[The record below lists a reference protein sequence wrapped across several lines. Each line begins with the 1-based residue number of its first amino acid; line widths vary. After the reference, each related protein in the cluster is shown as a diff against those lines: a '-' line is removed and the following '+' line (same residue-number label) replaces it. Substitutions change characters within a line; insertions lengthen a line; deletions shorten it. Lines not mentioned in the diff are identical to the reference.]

1 MLQTR
6 NWNIDLAKALAMLL
20 VVMQHAWSMLGLDDP
35 SYGLVCG
42 VYRAVSTVGV
52 PLFIFVSGALLLP
65 RTPEPLKV
73 FYKKRLNRLLV
84 PFLLFASLM
93 YIVSLFAGQY
103 DWWNGDV
110 KMALLQ
116 FLPSLLENKINILHW
131 FVHMLLVIYL
141 LTPFLQRAL
150 SSLSQCEI
158 EGILLVWMV
167 GMLLRQY
174 YPALNVLSYTS
185 GLWKYLGVYIAGYYV
200 IQYRAGKKRYCYFGL
215 VLTVLLFLLDALT
228 DCAIHLGVPFTA
240 VIMGFVCLNVPA
252 SFPSP
257 SQSRMRCIITNF
269 SRYSYTIYLLH
280 ILVIRAIYLVAE
292 PYFTDMLIGWIPL
305 IITPLI
311 MSAFYL
317 ACTLYDKTKWL
328 PNNLI
333 GIG

>member
-6 NWNIDLAKALAMLL
+6 NWNIDLTKALAMLL

-52 PLFIFVSGALLLP
+52 PLFVFVSGALLLS
-65 RTPEPLKV
+65 RAPEPLKV

-93 YIVSLFAGQY
+93 YVVSLFTGQY

-110 KMALLQ
+110 KTALLR
-116 FLPSLLENKINILHW
+116 FIPSLLENRINILHW

-150 SSLSQCEI
+150 SSLSQREI

-174 YPALNVLSYTS
+174 YPALNMLAYTT

-200 IQYRAGKKRYCYFGL
+200 TQYRVGEKRYFYFGL
-215 VLTVLLFLLDALT
+215 VATILLFLLDALT
-228 DCAIHLGVPFTA
+228 DCAVHLGVPLTA
-240 VIMGFVCLNVPA
+240 ITIGVVCLNLPA
-252 SFPSP
+252 LYPPPIS
-257 SQSRMRCIITNF
+257 I
-269 SRYSYTIYLLH
+269 SYEVYNHKFQPIQLYYLLAAYIGDSSNLSCSRTVFYRYAYWMDPFDNH
-280 ILVIRAIYLVAE
+280 AVDNDCFLSGVYL
-292 PYFTDMLIGWIPL
+292 I
-305 IITPLI
+305 
-311 MSAFYL
+311 
-317 ACTLYDKTKWL
+317 
-328 PNNLI
+328 
-333 GIG
+333 

>member
-1 MLQTR
+1 
-6 NWNIDLAKALAMLL
+6 
-20 VVMQHAWSMLGLDDP
+20 
-35 SYGLVCG
+35 
-42 VYRAVSTVGV
+42 
-52 PLFIFVSGALLLP
+52 
-65 RTPEPLKV
+65 
-73 FYKKRLNRLLV
+73 
-84 PFLLFASLM
+84 
-93 YIVSLFAGQY
+93 
-103 DWWNGDV
+103 
-110 KMALLQ
+110 
-116 FLPSLLENKINILHW
+116 
-131 FVHMLLVIYL
+131 MLLVIYL

-150 SSLSQCEI
+150 SSLSQREI

-174 YPALNVLSYTS
+174 YPALSVFSYTS

-228 DCAIHLGVPFTA
+228 DCAIHLGVPLTA
-240 VIMGFVCLNVPA
+240 VTMGLVCLNWPT
-252 SFPSP
+252 SYPLS
-257 SQSRMRCIITNF
+257 SQSCLRHIITNF

-292 PYFTDMLIGWIPL
+292 SYFTDMLIGWIPL

-311 MSAFYL
+311 MIVFYL

>member
-20 VVMQHAWSMLGLDDP
+20 VVMQHAWSMLGLDGP

-42 VYRAVSTVGV
+42 LYRAVSTVGV
-52 PLFIFVSGALLLP
+52 PLFVFVSGALLLP

-292 PYFTDMLIGWIPL
+292 SYFTDMLIGWIPL

-311 MSAFYL
+311 MIVFYL

>member
-52 PLFIFVSGALLLP
+52 PLFVFVSGALLLP

-93 YIVSLFAGQY
+93 YVVSLFAGQY

-150 SSLSQCEI
+150 SSLSQREI

-228 DCAIHLGVPFTA
+228 DCAIHLGVPLTA
-240 VIMGFVCLNVPA
+240 VMMGLACLNASA

-257 SQSRMRCIITNF
+257 SQSRMGCIITNF

-311 MSAFYL
+311 MSVFYL
-317 ACTLYDKTKWL
+317 ACTLYDKIKWL

>member
-52 PLFIFVSGALLLP
+52 PLFVFVSGALLLP

-93 YIVSLFAGQY
+93 YVVSLFAGQY

-150 SSLSQCEI
+150 FSLSQREI

-228 DCAIHLGVPFTA
+228 DWAIHLGVPLTA
-240 VIMGFVCLNVPA
+240 VMMGLVCLNVPA
-252 SFPSP
+252 SFSSP

-280 ILVIRAIYLVAE
+280 ILVIRAIYLVTE

-311 MSAFYL
+311 MIVFYL

>member
-35 SYGLVCG
+35 TYGLVCG
-42 VYRAVSTVGV
+42 VYRAISTVGV
-52 PLFIFVSGALLLP
+52 PLFVFVSGALLLS
-65 RTPEPLKV
+65 RAPEPLKV

-93 YIVSLFAGQY
+93 YVVSLFTGQY

-110 KMALLQ
+110 KTALLR
-116 FLPSLLENKINILHW
+116 FIPSLLENKINILHW

-150 SSLSQCEI
+150 SSLSQREI

-174 YPALNVLSYTS
+174 YPALNMLAYTT

-200 IQYRAGKKRYCYFGL
+200 TQYRVGEKRYFYFGL
-215 VLTVLLFLLDALT
+215 VATILLFLLDALT
-228 DCAIHLGVPFTA
+228 DCAVHLGVPLTA
-240 VIMGFVCLNVPA
+240 ITIGVACLNLPA
-252 SFPSP
+252 LYPIS
-257 SQSRMRCIITNF
+257 SQSYLRRVVINF

-292 PYFTDMLIGWIPL
+292 SYFTDMLIGLIPL

-311 MSAFYL
+311 MIVFYL

>member
-6 NWNIDLAKALAMLL
+6 NWNIDLTKALAMLL
-20 VVMQHAWSMLGLDDP
+20 VVMQHAWSMLDLDDP
-35 SYGLVCG
+35 SYGLICG
-42 VYRAVSTVGV
+42 AYRAISTVGV
-52 PLFIFVSGALLLP
+52 PLFVFVSGALLLP

-84 PFLLFASLM
+84 PFLLFATLM
-93 YIVSLFAGQY
+93 YLVSLATGQY
-103 DWWNGDV
+103 DWWDGEV
-110 KMALLQ
+110 KTALLQ
-116 FLPSLLENKINILHW
+116 FIPSLLENRINILHW

-150 SSLSQCEI
+150 SALSQREI
-158 EGILLVWMV
+158 EGILLVWMA

-174 YPALNVLSYTS
+174 YPALNVLAYTS

-200 IQYRAGKKRYCYFGL
+200 IQYRVGEIRYFYSGL
-215 VLTVLLFLLDALT
+215 VATVLLILLGALT
-228 DCAIHLGVPFTA
+228 DCAVYLGVPLTA
-240 VIMGFVCLNVPA
+240 MTMGLLCLNLPA
-252 SFPSP
+252 SCSP
-257 SQSRMRCIITNF
+257 SSPSSIGRTITNF

-280 ILVIRAIYLVAE
+280 ILVIRAIYMVTE
-292 PYFTDMLIGWIPL
+292 SYFTDTIIGWIPL

-311 MSAFYL
+311 MVVFYL

>member
-52 PLFIFVSGALLLP
+52 PLFVFVSGALLLP

-103 DWWNGDV
+103 DWWNGDI

-150 SSLSQCEI
+150 SSLSQREI

-215 VLTVLLFLLDALT
+215 VLTVLLFLLDALM
-228 DCAIHLGVPFTA
+228 DCAIHLGVPLTA
-240 VIMGFVCLNVPA
+240 VMMGLVCLNLPA

-257 SQSRMRCIITNF
+257 SQSRMGCIITNF

-292 PYFTDMLIGWIPL
+292 SYFTDMLIGWIPL

-311 MSAFYL
+311 IIVFYL

>member
-42 VYRAVSTVGV
+42 VYRAVSTIGV
-52 PLFIFVSGALLLP
+52 PLFVFVSGALLLP

-93 YIVSLFAGQY
+93 YVVSLFAGQY

-150 SSLSQCEI
+150 SSLSQREI

-228 DCAIHLGVPFTA
+228 DCAIHLGVPLTA
-240 VIMGFVCLNVPA
+240 VMMGLVCLNVPA
-252 SFPSP
+252 SFFSP

-292 PYFTDMLIGWIPL
+292 SYFTDMVIGWIPL

-311 MSAFYL
+311 MIVFYL